1 MDQHFCGI
9 TVIKS
14 MRLLI
19 PLSRLSVVVTLER
32 MPRTAHRWRLSL
44 RGMMVGVA
52 TFAFL
57 LWVGKVAV
65 RHYLGKEVPRTYY
78 VGDLF
83 PNPADIESVVMP
95 LKTSVPR
102 DEWWSGER
110 AVIPFLLSSSVIV
123 RDTEAGHAHVQL
135 WLRQQRD
142 RRKSHQK

>member
-1 MDQHFCGI
+1 
-9 TVIKS
+9 
-14 MRLLI
+14 MRLSI
-19 PLSRLSVVVTLER
+19 PFSRLSVVVTLER
-32 MPRTAHRWRLSL
+32 MPRTARRWRLSL
-44 RGMMVGVA
+44 RGMMVGIA
-52 TFAFL
+52 TFAVL

-65 RHYLGKEVPRTYY
+65 RHYLGQGVTVTRTYY